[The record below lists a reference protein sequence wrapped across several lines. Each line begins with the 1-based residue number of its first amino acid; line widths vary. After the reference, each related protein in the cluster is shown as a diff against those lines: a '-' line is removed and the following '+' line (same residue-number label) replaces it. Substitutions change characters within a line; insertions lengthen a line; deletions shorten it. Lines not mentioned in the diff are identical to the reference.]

1 MLTATKKS
9 EDGAQLVTK
18 VVPKQYNQIVED
30 YDQIWN
36 VHPTRVILET
46 PTYLRTLGE
55 IGSCDVLE
63 LACGEGY
70 YTRII
75 KTMTTGRVV
84 GLDISEG

>member
-9 EDGAQLVTK
+9 EDGAQLGSK

-55 IGSCDVLE
+55 IETADVLE